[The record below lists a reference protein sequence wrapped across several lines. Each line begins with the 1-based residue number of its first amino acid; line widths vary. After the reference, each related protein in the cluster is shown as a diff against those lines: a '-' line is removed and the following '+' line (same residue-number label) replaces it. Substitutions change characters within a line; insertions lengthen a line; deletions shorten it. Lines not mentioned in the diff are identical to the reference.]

1 MALRAVKNA
10 PSPSG
15 GLGARPA
22 ALIVVDGEGLVTSIE
37 GWETLELDQPPMT
50 LAATGAFDSPLPRA
64 LATLVE
70 TVRRSVHPEATMVEV
85 TTDRAHFYAAVA
97 APLPGPWK
105 TPRIAVSVT
114 EMDPPGASHAE
125 GLIIRQLGHDLRT
138 PLTSISGGVELMQSG
153 RLGGLQPQQERILG
167 LMQKGVEAMVRQI
180 DDATA
185 PYRQH
190 KDLLSA
196 LGEDA
201 ADFLKGGGSGGSGG
215 RGGDGGDGDGGA
227 GAGGDS
233 WGGAR

>member
-15 GLGARPA
+15 GKGVRPA
-22 ALIVVDGEGLVTSIE
+22 ALVVVDGEGLVHAIE
-37 GWETLELDQPPMT
+37 GWETLELDQPPTT
-50 LAATGAFDSPLPRA
+50 LAVTGAFDSPLPRGLAA
-64 LATLVE
+64 LLESA
-70 TVRRSVHPEATMVEV
+70 RHSGHPEASLVEV

-97 APLPGPWK
+97 APLPGPGK
-105 TPRIAVSVT
+105 TPRFAVSVT
-114 EMDPPGASHAE
+114 EIDPPGATHAE

-196 LGEDA
+196 LGADP
-201 ADFLKGGGSGGSGG
+201 ADFLKGGDD
-215 RGGDGGDGDGGA
+215 GGDGGSGEG